1 MDRTKEFHALVRSLG
16 GLSPLAA
23 TALHGPLRSTSSSGA
38 FTRAAAS
45 ASSELHLTAMKIA
58 KLTTRE
64 CGGAPPSERARW
76 A

>member
-1 MDRTKEFHALVRSLG
+1 MDRTKEFQALVRSLGGGEG

-23 TALHGPLRSTSSSGA
+23 TALHGPLRSTSSGA

-64 CGGAPPSERARW
+64 YGHTDA
-76 A
+76 